1 MAAGRLMPELSLL
14 SFATI
19 AATLFVAELTDK
31 DALLLIAVSTK
42 VKAWLAFAAGATAF
56 TLTTTIIVAAGSLIV
71 AIVPVEWIRLAGGAV
86 MLGYGLWE
94 ARGLIGKATV
104 ERQESRIARTGS
116 EWRVYLALVASLA
129 LLDLA
134 GDATEVL
141 TVVLVAQYGAVPF
154 VFSAVCLGLISAA
167 AVETALGNRL
177 GRLLSPRRL
186 QIGSAAIFI
195 LLGLAIILLGAI
207 L

>member
-1 MAAGRLMPELSLL
+1 MADPSIA

-31 DALLLIAVSTK
+31 DALLLLAVSTR
-42 VKAWLAFAAGATAF
+42 VRARTAFLAGASAF
-56 TLTTTIIVAAGSLIV
+56 LITTTIIVAAGSLIV
-71 AIVPVEWIRLAGGAV
+71 AVVPVGWVRLAGGVV

-94 ARGLIGKATV
+94 ARGLVGEAAV
-104 ERQESRIARTGS
+104 EQQESRIARAGNQL
-116 EWRVYLALVASLA
+116 RVFLALVASLA

-141 TVVLVAQYGAVPF
+141 TVVLVAQYGATLF
-154 VFSAVCLGLISAA
+154 VFSSVCSGLVSAA

-177 GRLLSPRRL
+177 GRLLTPRRL
-186 QIGSAAIFI
+186 QIGSAVIFI
-195 LLGLAIILLGAI
+195 LLGLSIILFGSI
-207 L
+207 W

>member
-1 MAAGRLMPELSLL
+1 MAEVSIL

-31 DALLLIAVSTK
+31 DALLLIAISTK
-42 VKAWLAFAAGATAF
+42 VKARLAFSAGATAF
-56 TLTTTIIVAAGSLIV
+56 LITTTIIVAAGSLIV
-71 AIVPVEWIRLAGGAV
+71 AVVPVEWIRLAGGFV
-86 MLGYGLWE
+86 MIGYGLWE
-94 ARGLIGKATV
+94 ARGLIGKEAV

-116 EWRVYLALVASLA
+116 SWRVFLALVGSLA

-141 TVVLVAQYGAVPF
+141 TVVLVAQYSATLF

-167 AVETALGNRL
+167 GVETALGNRL
-177 GRLLSPRRL
+177 GRLLTPRRL
-186 QIGSAAIFI
+186 QIGSAVIFV
-195 LLGLAIILLGAI
+195 LLGLAIILFGAI
-207 L
+207 W